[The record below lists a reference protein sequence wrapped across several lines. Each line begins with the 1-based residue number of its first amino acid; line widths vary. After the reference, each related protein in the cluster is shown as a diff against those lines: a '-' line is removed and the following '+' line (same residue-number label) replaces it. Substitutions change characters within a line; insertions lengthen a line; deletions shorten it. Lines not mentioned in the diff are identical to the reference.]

1 MATCGSSEYT
11 RVFCPRAKQATIF
24 AMTDRLLVILAALN
38 MMIAVGA
45 GAFGAHG
52 LKNVLSSDMLAV
64 WHTAVTYQVMHALG
78 MLAIALIMPRLG
90 QPLLGVAGAVMLAG
104 IVIFSGSLYAL
115 ALSGIRVLGAITPIG
130 GVAFLVAWALVAW
143 AAYRAS

>member
-11 RVFCPRAKQATIF
+11 RVSCPRAKQATIF

-45 GAFGAHG
+45 AAFGAHG

>member
-1 MATCGSSEYT
+1 
-11 RVFCPRAKQATIF
+11 
-24 AMTDRLLVILAALN
+24 MTERLLVILAALN

-52 LKNVLSSDMLAV
+52 LKNVLSQDMLAI

-78 MLAIALIMPRLG
+78 MFVIALLIPRLG
-90 QPLLGVAGAVMLAG
+90 QPLLGVAGAMMLAG

-143 AAYRAS
+143 AAFRAS